1 MKKAFAG
8 GLAVLAVLVFATF
21 ARPARASGNFDCDE
35 SWSLCA
41 EPESSIGYNGE
52 YTGHDEPSLL
62 FYSNRAGSGNSS
74 LYQMTVPSESR
85 VMPNQAGTG
94 GTWRQSFTVSGVA
107 PRCSHSRR

>member
-8 GLAVLAVLVFATF
+8 GLAVLAVILFATF

-41 EPESSIGYNGE
+41 EPESSIGYDGG

-62 FYSNRAGSGNSS
+62 FYSSRPGSGNSS
-74 LYQMTVPSESR
+74 IYQTTLPNESR

-94 GTWRQSFTVSGVA
+94 GPWTLQLHTALLYGIGS
-107 PRCSHSRR
+107 